1 MDVAPLLGL
10 AGLLFLK
17 EAGRPLPVLG
27 DLLVLGAGGQPR
39 TRRTFSVT
47 LAGRVD
53 AARNASGPRRGRPPV
68 T

>member
-17 EAGRPLPVLG
+17 EAGLPLPVPG
-27 DLLVLGAGGQPR
+27 DLLVLGAGSQPR
-39 TRRTFSVT
+39 RRRSFSVT
-47 LAGRVD
+47 LAGRVG